1 MKSSTT
7 TTFTASILAL
17 TSFVTNTCA
26 AKYNA
31 ACVFDELKCDGTIQ
45 LREYTPDTT
54 NKCETGDCAAIV
66 APNVTSFSV
75 LPTCADNHLTDTE
88 KHLKGKPYVIVET
101 YSGTGCMGDF
111 TKAVAVVA
119 SGKCFP
125 SRTGNMSYQVT
136 LGASD
141 LSVTWMEFTGGNCST
156 NVTTMSFPA
165 CEADRET
172 CVKNKI
178 RVLAVK
184 PGSASNST
192 KPSMQMEGDSMSAS
206 SPAKS
211 SALPAVLNVAPRLV
225 VAAAMVA
232 IV

>member
-1 MKSSTT
+1 MHPCCVRH
-7 TTFTASILAL
+7 F
-17 TSFVTNTCA
+17 
-26 AKYNA
+26 YNA

-66 APNVTSFSV
+66 APSVTTFSV
-75 LPTCADNHLTDTE
+75 LPTCADNHVTDTE

-111 TKAVAVVA
+111 TKAVAVVV

-156 NVTTMSFPA
+156 NVTTMSFMA
-165 CEADRET
+165 SDVDRKM
-172 CVKNKI
+172 CVKNTMK
-178 RVLAVK
+178 VLAAK
-184 PGSASNST
+184 PGGSAGATT
-192 KPSMQMEGDSMSAS
+192 KPSASANGTGL
-206 SPAKS
+206 SPAPTS
-211 SALPAVLNVAPRLV
+211 DATSGVTTIVAAVLL
-225 VAAAMVA
+225 AAATTVVLA
-232 IV
+232 